1 MFMIKR
7 WKSSVS
13 FLNSFKVCLKSTFK
27 IQKNCEIPVV
37 LTSDVHSLHQQ
48 HIQKHWSFLE
58 QQQKEKGEN
67 LIFNTPLS
75 NLKFKKKNLVYDN
88 FFYGKCCNTYEFPKL
103 LSKYILFPVIMFQN
117 GHQIRCKKKILPRVL
132 IFKSTIK

>member
-37 LTSDVHSLHQQ
+37 LTSDVHSLHPQ

-75 NLKFKKKNLVYDN
+75 NL
-88 FFYGKCCNTYEFPKL
+88 
-103 LSKYILFPVIMFQN
+103 
-117 GHQIRCKKKILPRVL
+117 
-132 IFKSTIK
+132 